1 MSAMMGEAPRRRLSE
16 RPEVLF
22 TAGIALIATV
32 VGAIIVVFAA
42 FTGQLSST
50 VRVSAELPAA
60 GNAVRPGD
68 RVEYLDVPVGTVAS
82 GERLTNSGQALV
94 DLKLTPSKAAV
105 IPANVEAVV
114 APLSIFGNQY
124 INLLPPA
131 APNGHLTAGQV
142 IAASTTS
149 PSGSLQ
155 DTLANL
161 YDVLR
166 AVHPAQL
173 DAALSAVATA
183 LKGHG
188 RQIGSAIDQVSGYL
202 QMLRPELPTL
212 VDDFRLAATA
222 ATALVGSVAP
232 LQASLHN
239 LTTTAKTVV
248 DQQANLAGVL
258 ASGSAFATQLTGVLT
273 DTGAS
278 YAQVVANVEPL
289 LASLGRHPTSLLKI
303 TKGLTIWTKSWA
315 SAVGPG
321 PFIHFTVLL
330 PVPDPYSFLFAAEG
344 GPTGRPLADQAF
356 RKSLNPKP
364 YSAKDCPRYGS
375 LAGANCPDR
384 SATKSGT
391 ATRRSAAPGKVSAP
405 VQSKPSP
412 QQTAIAT
419 ILRGL
424 GITVDHTSSAIGSLL
439 LGPVIAGSAR

>member
-1 MSAMMGEAPRRRLSE
+1 M
-16 RPEVLF
+16 
-22 TAGIALIATV
+22 
-32 VGAIIVVFAA
+32 
-42 FTGQLSST
+42 
-50 VRVSAELPAA
+50 RVSAELPAA

-82 GERLTNSGQALV
+82 GERLNRDGQALV

-124 INLLPPA
+124 VNLLPPA
-131 APNGHLTAGQV
+131 VPDGHLAPGQV
-142 IAASTTS
+142 IVASTSS

-188 RQIGSAIDQVSGYL
+188 RQIGGAIDQVSGYL

-222 ATALVGSVAP
+222 AAALVGSVGP

-248 DQQANLAGVL
+248 DQQTNLASVLSNGSRFAGQLSGVL
-258 ASGSAFATQLTGVLT
+258 SDTAAT
-273 DTGAS
+273 

-289 LASLGRHPTSLLKI
+289 LVSLGRHPASLIKI
-303 TKGLTIWTKSWA
+303 TKGLSNWTRSWS

-321 PFIHFTVLL
+321 PYIHFNVLL
-330 PVPDPYSFLFAAEG
+330 PVPDPYTFLFAAEG
-344 GPTGRPLADQAF
+344 GPTGRALADQAF
-356 RKSLNPKP
+356 RRELDPFP
-364 YSAKDCPRYGS
+364 YSAKDCPRYGR
-375 LAGANCPDR
+375 LAGPNCPGR
-384 SATKSGT
+384 SSRSVQT
-391 ATRRSAAPGKVSAP
+391 ATTSSAAPRRVAA
-405 VQSKPSP
+405 PSP
-412 QQTAIAT
+412 TSTNPQESAIAK

-424 GITVDHTSSAIGSLL
+424 GITVDHTSAAIGSLL
-439 LGPVIAGSAR
+439 LGPVIARSAQ